1 MKKRVLFILLVIM
14 GVFSLVSCA
23 GGGIASDSFTISATS
38 SEYLL
43 EKKSD
48 NSYKLTFSVDES
60 SNLKN
65 YSKNNVVYYI
75 DGDNA
80 CEAVMV
86 KDSFTANKEGKVN
99 VSAKI
104 DDLVS
109 RNSIEINV
117 KYSQSYIAQNED
129 GIASKLEDIS
139 KKTIDFGSVI
149 ELGINEAFADK
160 YKLSGCDDIMFINE
174 KGKLEVCG
182 VMLSTEVTLHS
193 AVSGKDIWTGY
204 LSSTF
209 GTILATSVKN
219 ELVSNNII
227 SKTQTT
233 ITKNH
238 MAQVKKLNLDGL
250 ISNDVTS
257 INGLKW
263 LTNLEELDLSNNGI
277 DNIDFASGVKN
288 LKKLNVNNN
297 NISTLEKL
305 KQHTY
310 IEYLN
315 ISNNLINN
323 LDYVHRFTKLKYLD
337 ISSNSISDITNVGNL
352 INLESLFL
360 NNNKLSVFKDALSA
374 LNNLKELGLGNC
386 GLTFTDIKS
395 IGFIDKNNITYLDL
409 SGTNVNLNNVVEF
422 RNLSTLILKNSNLAG
437 ADISKLNDLQKLE
450 YLDIS
455 NNSLN
460 ISNLCTSNNGI
471 LKFKLD
477 ATSLRSLN
485 TLCLGLNEFSEL
497 PDLSSFVYLNTLD
510 LTNSYNLKS
519 LDSLG
524 KLNIKE
530 LILDECNSIN
540 IDDDGTKYL
549 NALSKENLPN
559 LEKLSI
565 ASGLNYMT
573 KDLYEKITSRVKNG
587 DFKLK
592 FINEEYIDKDTIYN
606 YSQSIFFS
614 MEEFL
619 TATTIRE
626 GEATGNREIIPT
638 TEEMILSLVNDRTS
652 TAKARYY
659 FYIPSSLSKLSIFG
673 NEYDT
678 YNIGFNV
685 MERKQSSITFDFSS
699 FKDTF
704 NDDSSI
710 ICAAKGSKV
719 IIDSFLNTELK
730 SKNKTTA
737 LDVWDLVINVKNGE
751 MKVIN
756 TSVGDVGREGD
767 ADANNY
773 LADGGDGS
781 KGAFGIKGNN
791 VKLDGNLT
799 VQAGKGGR
807 GGNGHTHWNK
817 ADGGNGG
824 AGGSAIGYRSTCLV
838 SKETNL
844 IGGEGGAGG
853 NGDSSFH
860 TGKDGT
866 KGSPGQKTEKIN

>member
-38 SEYLL
+38 NEYLL

-109 RNSIEINV
+109 RNSIEISV

-129 GIASKLEDIS
+129 GIASKLEDVS

-160 YKLSGCDDIMFINE
+160 YQLSGCDDIMFIDE

-238 MAQVKKLNLDGL
+238 MTQVKKLNLDGL

-485 TLCLGLNEFSEL
+485 T
-497 PDLSSFVYLNTLD
+497 
-510 LTNSYNLKS
+510 
-519 LDSLG
+519 
-524 KLNIKE
+524 
-530 LILDECNSIN
+530 
-540 IDDDGTKYL
+540 
-549 NALSKENLPN
+549 
-559 LEKLSI
+559 
-565 ASGLNYMT
+565 
-573 KDLYEKITSRVKNG
+573 
-587 DFKLK
+587 
-592 FINEEYIDKDTIYN
+592 
-606 YSQSIFFS
+606 
-614 MEEFL
+614 
-619 TATTIRE
+619 
-626 GEATGNREIIPT
+626 
-638 TEEMILSLVNDRTS
+638 
-652 TAKARYY
+652 
-659 FYIPSSLSKLSIFG
+659 
-673 NEYDT
+673 
-678 YNIGFNV
+678 
-685 MERKQSSITFDFSS
+685 
-699 FKDTF
+699 
-704 NDDSSI
+704 
-710 ICAAKGSKV
+710 
-719 IIDSFLNTELK
+719 
-730 SKNKTTA
+730 
-737 LDVWDLVINVKNGE
+737 
-751 MKVIN
+751 
-756 TSVGDVGREGD
+756 
-767 ADANNY
+767 
-773 LADGGDGS
+773 
-781 KGAFGIKGNN
+781 
-791 VKLDGNLT
+791 
-799 VQAGKGGR
+799 
-807 GGNGHTHWNK
+807 
-817 ADGGNGG
+817 
-824 AGGSAIGYRSTCLV
+824 
-838 SKETNL
+838 
-844 IGGEGGAGG
+844 
-853 NGDSSFH
+853 
-860 TGKDGT
+860 
-866 KGSPGQKTEKIN
+866 